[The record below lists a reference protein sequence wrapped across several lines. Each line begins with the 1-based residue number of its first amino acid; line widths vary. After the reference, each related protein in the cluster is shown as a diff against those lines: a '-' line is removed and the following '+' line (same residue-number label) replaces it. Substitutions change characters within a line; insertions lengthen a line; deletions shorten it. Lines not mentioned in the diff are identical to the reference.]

1 MSIMANKLLLKK
13 KIWLT
18 WVLVVAQEI
27 FVPHVGSF
35 VVACGLSCPTA
46 CEILVSRPGIKLM
59 SPSWQCRGFLT
70 TEPPWK
76 SPRYAFRRIYW
87 VRQKVHLGFAIPSS
101 GCCYE
106 KIKSQRNILTSPI
119 EDQVQLKIF

>member
-1 MSIMANKLLLKK
+1 MCSLMSIMANKLLFKK

-59 SPSWQCRGFLT
+59 SPAWQCRGFLT

-76 SPRYAFRRIYW
+76 SPRYAFRRSYW

-106 KIKSQRNILTSPI
+106 KIKPQRNILTA
-119 EDQVQLKIF
+119 Q